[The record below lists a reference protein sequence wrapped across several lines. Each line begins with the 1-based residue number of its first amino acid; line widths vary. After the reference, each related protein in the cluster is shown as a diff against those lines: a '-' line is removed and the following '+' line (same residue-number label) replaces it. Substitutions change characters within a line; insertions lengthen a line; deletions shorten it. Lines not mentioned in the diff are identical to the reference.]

1 MPLIKVF
8 EHERLTI
15 HPDAFGRCLSEQQF
29 ERLCQFNDRNDNK
42 FFTVIRN
49 GIKFGQYV
57 GVIKIG
63 PLTIEILPKADKT
76 ILYNKKDL
84 NETSK
89 KWQDV
94 LLRMLA
100 ISGEL
105 ELETISEAGLKRR
118 TNLLNLYFE
127 IFLNEL
133 DALLRKGLIKKYRQ
147 NQANVKA
154 LMGRLD
160 FAKNIQHNLVHSERF
175 YTTHQHYD
183 QEHLLNQI
191 LLRALH
197 ILESIAD
204 RTILRDKIK
213 KLSFFFN
220 SIKEVTITP
229 ESFRQIRLT
238 RKTSDYT
245 KALSIAKMLILNYSP
260 DISKGDENMLALLFD
275 MNKLWEKYIYKKL
288 KSKENEAFKV
298 SYQDNDLFWE
308 NKRIYPDIVIKRC
321 NEDMMPDEAPPEA
334 WETTII
340 DTKWK
345 LIEANKPSD
354 DDLKQMYVYNMYWDS
369 PKSILLYP
377 QYGKAVDSDFG
388 KFHKGKNG
396 LNHCKIAFVHVLDEN
411 GKLNGDIASQILLK
425 LDDNSKPQKMNNK
438 ETLIE
443 FLAEG
448 GSIKITRTNI
458 NNKLSFII
466 HTSEFDLDD
475 NFYESNT
482 AFPSF
487 EEAYRFMYQKYP
499 LKFLHLDHIN
509 PDLEETVEQLNKNFK
524 QNED

>member
-49 GIKFGQYV
+49 GIKLGQYV

-63 PLTIEILPKADKT
+63 PLTIEILPKADKA
-76 ILYNKKDL
+76 ILHNKEDL

-105 ELETISEAGLKRR
+105 ELETVSEASLKRR
-118 TNLLNLYFE
+118 TNLLDLYFE

-154 LMGRLD
+154 LKGRLD
-160 FAKNIQHNLVHSERF
+160 FAKNIQHNLVHRERF

-191 LLRALH
+191 LLRALQ
-197 ILESIAD
+197 ILDSTANGSQ
-204 RTILRDKIK
+204 LRDKIK
-213 KLSFFFN
+213 KLCFYFKD
-220 SIKEVTITP
+220 IKEVTITS

-260 DISKGDENMLALLFD
+260 DITKGDENMLALLFD

-288 KSKENEAFKV
+288 KAKESDEMTV
-298 SYQDNDLFWE
+298 SYHDQDHFWE
-308 NKRIYPDIVIKRC
+308 DKRIYPDVIIRNKKVRTDSEG
-321 NEDMMPDEAPPEA
+321 NREEF
-334 WETTII
+334 WEPYVI

-345 LIEANKPSD
+345 LVNPSNPSD

-377 QYGKAVDSDFG
+377 KTDSAEDGAFG
-388 KFHKGKNG
+388 KFHKGKSGGNK
-396 LNHCKIAFVHVLDEN
+396 CKLGFVSVLDN
-411 GKLNGDIASQILLK
+411 
-425 LDDNSKPQKMNNK
+425 
-438 ETLIE
+438 
-443 FLAEG
+443 EG
-448 GSIKITRTNI
+448 
-458 NNKLSFII
+458 
-466 HTSEFDLDD
+466 
-475 NFYESNT
+475 
-482 AFPSF
+482 
-487 EEAYRFMYQKYP
+487 
-499 LKFLHLDHIN
+499 
-509 PDLEETVEQLNKNFK
+509 QLNKNLADEILAKFI
-524 QNED
+524 ETDFV